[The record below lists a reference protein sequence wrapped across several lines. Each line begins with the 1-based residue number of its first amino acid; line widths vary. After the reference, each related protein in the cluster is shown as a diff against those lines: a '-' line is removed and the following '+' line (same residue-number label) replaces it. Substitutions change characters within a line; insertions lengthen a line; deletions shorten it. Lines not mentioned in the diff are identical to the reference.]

1 MKKFITL
8 ILFLGLSLTS
18 KAQIAQSFYNTGNS
32 STTKKYVGVSW
43 GDYIPTKEMTL
54 ILFVIDSK
62 ETYVKE
68 QLREMVLVYEANS

>member
-8 ILFLGLSLTS
+8 ILFLSLSLTS
-18 KAQIAQSFYNTGNS
+18 KTQIAQNFYNTSNS

-43 GDYIPTKEMTL
+43 GDYTPTKEMTL

>member
-1 MKKFITL
+1 
-8 ILFLGLSLTS
+8 
-18 KAQIAQSFYNTGNS
+18 
-32 STTKKYVGVSW
+32 
-43 GDYIPTKEMTL
+43 MTL